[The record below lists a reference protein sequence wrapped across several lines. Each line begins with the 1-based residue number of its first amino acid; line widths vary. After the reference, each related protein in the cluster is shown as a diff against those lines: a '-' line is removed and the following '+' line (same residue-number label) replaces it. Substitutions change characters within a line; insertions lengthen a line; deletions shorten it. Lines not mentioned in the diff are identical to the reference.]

1 MELKESEDKL
11 LFKELLKQKDITGAQ
26 LSRKLNKTRQ
36 AVSKWVNGVSEPSLS
51 EVKLISEILGV
62 SVDDILNCFVKGA

>member
-1 MELKESEDKL
+1 MLFKDLLKE
-11 LFKELLKQKDITGAQ
+11 KDITGAQ

-51 EVKLISEILGV
+51 EVKLISEILNV
-62 SVDDILNCFVKGA
+62 SVDDVLNCFVDDLE